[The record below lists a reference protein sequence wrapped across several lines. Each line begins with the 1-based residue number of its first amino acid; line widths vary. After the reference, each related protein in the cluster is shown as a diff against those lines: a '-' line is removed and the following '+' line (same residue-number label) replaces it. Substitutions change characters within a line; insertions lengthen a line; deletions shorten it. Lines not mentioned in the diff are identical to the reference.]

1 MSSFLSRLIAIGG
14 DGRKAPKTGST
25 PYTAIAHVDQ
35 YSWCLNDEDD
45 HDGDDGNDHDNDDDD
60 DHDENDGDDH
70 VCDGKDLKSK
80 QDYLMAKKRGLIEI
94 DPNLN
99 VLRRGEQ
106 KYENTAHRWKWQLGI
121 QRQVETPWAHLQKT
135 YIQM

>member
-1 MSSFLSRLIAIGG
+1 MATEERLL
-14 DGRKAPKTGST
+14 PKTGST

-99 VLRRGEQ
+99 VLERGEQ
-106 KYENTAHRWKWQLGI
+106 KYENTAHRWKWQWWLRFGDDND
-121 QRQVETPWAHLQKT
+121 ENFDDK
-135 YIQM
+135 YIMMECLCV